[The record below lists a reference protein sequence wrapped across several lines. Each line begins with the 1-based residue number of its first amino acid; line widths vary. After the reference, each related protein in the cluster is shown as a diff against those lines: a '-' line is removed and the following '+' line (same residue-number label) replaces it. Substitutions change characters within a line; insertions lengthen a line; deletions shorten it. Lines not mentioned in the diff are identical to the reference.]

1 MSARWRFLLSV
12 HTGLSGNWC
21 ERNVRL
27 SRRFINTL
35 DKGTKAAMTH
45 VLKIENL
52 HVSVEGKEILRGVNL
67 LIRHGETHA
76 LMGPNGSGKSTLGLA
91 IMGHPNYEVTAGSI
105 TLDGVDVLE
114 MSPDQR
120 ARAGIFMAFQR
131 PIAVPGV
138 KMADFLRHATT
149 NVRNPDRKEG
159 EELIPMREFRK
170 ELKTKMGQLRMDVEF
185 ARRYVNDGFSGG
197 EMKRAEILQLAM
209 LQPKFAI
216 LDETDSGLD
225 ADAVRL
231 ASESIAEIGREKM
244 GLLIITH
251 HDKLLEHNPPEFTH
265 VMLGG
270 RLVETGGRELAD
282 ELHRSGYDRIRRS
295 YPEAEALNRE
305 MLAEEAAV

>member
-1 MSARWRFLLSV
+1 
-12 HTGLSGNWC
+12 
-21 ERNVRL
+21 
-27 SRRFINTL
+27 
-35 DKGTKAAMTH
+35 MTH

-52 HVSVEGKEILRGVNL
+52 HVSVDGKPILRGVNL
-67 LIRHGETHA
+67 EMKHGETHA

-91 IMGHPNYEVTAGSI
+91 IMGHPNYEITEGSI
-105 TLDGVDVLE
+105 TLDGEDVLAME
-114 MSPDQR
+114 ADQR

-131 PIAVPGV
+131 PIAIPGV
-138 KMADFLRHATT
+138 KMADFLRHAAT
-149 NVRNPDRKEG
+149 NVRRPDRKEG
-159 EELIPMREFRK
+159 EELIPMRDFRK
-170 ELKTKMGQLRMDVEF
+170 ELKSKMAQLKIDAEF
-185 ARRYVNDGFSGG
+185 AKRYVNDGFSGG
-197 EMKRAEILQLAM
+197 EMKRAEILTLAM

-270 RLVETGGRELAD
+270 RIVETGGADLAREL
-282 ELHRSGYDRIRRS
+282 HSSGYERIRKT
-295 YPEAEALNRE
+295 YPEAEQANRA
-305 MLAEEAAV
+305 MLGSNEEEAVEVTA